1 MNSTVL
7 TSIAT
12 ALGIVVGGTG
22 VYWTLKDRMTEE
34 ISNQVR
40 MQTKI
45 ARIEERV
52 KQLESQLWTIQTT
65 TRTNE

>member
-12 ALGIVVGGTG
+12 ALGIVAGGTG